1 MPLFAVTCT
10 QDTGISDLVPLGGK
24 SHDVSALRD
33 GSNAGCELRDPWFS
47 TKKSLSPQLQRRAL
61 GRRGAYSYSIKLQKP
76 SMWNFQHPHATHR
89 RAPNDSGLG
98 EDISPLAS
106 LADFL
111 PFQTANVYPAFTL
124 SN

>member
-33 GSNAGCELRDPWFS
+33 GSNAGCALRDPWFS
-47 TKKSLSPQLQRRAL
+47 TKKSLLPQLQRRAL
-61 GRRGAYSYSIKLQKP
+61 RRRGAYSYSIKLQSRRCGISNIP
-76 SMWNFQHPHATHR
+76 TQHR

-98 EDISPLAS
+98 EDVSPLAS
-106 LADFL
+106 LANFL
-111 PFQTANVYPAFTL
+111 PFQTANVYPPFTL